1 MTKTLSAL
9 STSRLL
15 PSLVAVA
22 LLATCSLELEAAGPR
37 GAGRARL
44 SRDLADRLGS
54 GRSRAVRVIVS
65 GDDARIERLA
75 ARHGARIAKRLE
87 GAAVLEIAER
97 TLDAMSDDEET
108 AHLSGDVPVQR
119 LMSVTTEAIGADQA
133 WQGRVAGLDGYTG
146 RGIGVAVI
154 DSGIAAHRAL
164 RGRVVAAMDFTD
176 SRSLVRDDYGHGT
189 HVAGIIAGSQ
199 DSGYAGVAP
208 GAHLVSLKVLKADG
222 IGGHQRRDCGD
233 RLGGPQPAP
242 LQPARDQPIARTSGV
257 RKLS

>member
-15 PSLVAVA
+15 PSIVAVA

-65 GDDARIERLA
+65 EDDARIERLA

-119 LMSVTTEAIGADQA
+119 LMSVTTEATGADQV
-133 WQGRVAGLDGYTG
+133 WQGRVAAAHGYT
-146 RGIGVAVI
+146 
-154 DSGIAAHRAL
+154 AAAL
-164 RGRVVAAMDFTD
+164 A
-176 SRSLVRDDYGHGT
+176 SRSSTPGSPPTAPSG
-189 HVAGIIAGSQ
+189 AGSSRRWTSPTRGAAARRIRTRHPRRR
-199 DSGYAGVAP
+199 DHRRTHDTGYAGVAP
-208 GAHLVSLKVLKADG
+208 GSHIVSA
-222 IGGHQRRDCGD
+222 
-233 RLGGPQPAP
+233 
-242 LQPARDQPIARTSGV
+242 
-257 RKLS
+257 

>member
-108 AHLSGDVPVQR
+108 AHLSGDVPVQP
-119 LMSVTTEAIGADQA
+119 ADERHDRSHRRRP
-133 WQGRVAGLDGYTG
+133 GVAGAGG
-146 RGIGVAVI
+146 RARRV
-154 DSGIAAHRAL
+154 HR
-164 RGRVVAAMDFTD
+164 
-176 SRSLVRDDYGHGT
+176 
-189 HVAGIIAGSQ
+189 
-199 DSGYAGVAP
+199 P
-208 GAHLVSLKVLKADG
+208 
-222 IGGHQRRDCGD
+222 GD
-233 RLGGPQPAP
+233 RRRGHRLRHRRAPRPPRAGRRGDGLHGFARASCATTTGTAPTSPGSSPDRRTPGMPAS
-242 LQPARDQPIARTSGV
+242 LPARTW
-257 RKLS
+257 

>member
-9 STSRLL
+9 SASRLL

-22 LLATCSLELEAAGPR
+22 LLATCTLELEAAGPR
-37 GAGRARL
+37 GRARL

-133 WQGRVAGLDGYTG
+133 WQGGVAGLDGFTG
-146 RGIGVAVI
+146 RGIDRKSTRLNSSHSQISYAVFC
-154 DSGIAAHRAL
+154 L
-164 RGRVVAAMDFTD
+164 
-176 SRSLVRDDYGHGT
+176 
-189 HVAGIIAGSQ
+189 
-199 DSGYAGVAP
+199 
-208 GAHLVSLKVLKADG
+208 
-222 IGGHQRRDCGD
+222 
-233 RLGGPQPAP
+233 
-242 LQPARDQPIARTSGV
+242 
-257 RKLS
+257 